1 MAAIKGYFALKEECH
16 HLQTT
21 IDAIYPSLTFAE
33 PSVLQSLNQEYPYSK
48 EFMPSDLAE
57 ELIPLKCLGDGNCLF
72 RYMDTLV
79 VYTHS
84 CSCW

>member
-33 PSVLQSLNQEYPYSK
+33 PSVLQSLNQEDPYSK
-48 EFMPSDLAE
+48 ELMLSDLAE
-57 ELIPLKCLGDGNCLF
+57 ELIPSYWYALQVSCLGNGLQSTVDV
-72 RYMDTLV
+72 TI
-79 VYTHS
+79 
-84 CSCW
+84 